1 MTPPDWTNSK
11 TNHLELW
18 KNPLLPINERLEIA
32 DGVIANQQTQIDRLR
47 NQLQP
52 KHHGQW
58 IVELIE
64 AIFVV
69 FDPTTDGTE
78 IVGACRYL
86 HQAEQLLNDWM
97 KRQ

>member
-1 MTPPDWTNSK
+1 MTQPDWTNSK
-11 TNHLELW
+11 TDRLVLW

-64 AIFVV
+64 DIFVV
-69 FDPTTDGTE
+69 FDPTTDGSD
-78 IVGACRYL
+78 IVGAARTL
-86 HQAEQLLNDWM
+86 DEANQLLDRWM
-97 KRQ
+97 SHQ

>member
-1 MTPPDWTNSK
+1 MTSPDWTNNK

-47 NQLQP
+47 TQLQP

-64 AIFVV
+64 DIFVV
-69 FDPTTDGTE
+69 FDPTTDGAE
-78 IVGACRYL
+78 IVGASRAL
-86 HQAEQLLNDWM
+86 DEAEQLLNDWM